1 MRKKQKGRNIILEQ
15 NNGIMGM
22 DALLEKLPR
31 EYQNWFCFGHILK
44 FEYKEIFDYENWD
57 TRYNAELILSNDS
70 ETYKIRLLLKHISGE
85 FTIRV
90 TEDIVGLNIRN
101 LTGSG
106 LESCNHFHIY
116 DFENDAV
123 SIYCEEI
130 EAELLEHS

>member
-1 MRKKQKGRNIILEQ
+1 MEQ

-106 LESCNHFHIY
+106 LESCNRFISMILKATLFPFIVKKLKQSCWNIHNRY
-116 DFENDAV
+116 RQ
-123 SIYCEEI
+123 
-130 EAELLEHS
+130 